1 MSEKISLDSSAWKT
15 KVQAYANGSF
25 SERQISSKI
34 EWHPWSAESILNRG
48 KLLLKYL
55 LDYLGVVIIAEEIK
69 ETYEAE
75 MLFGALKYVPGTA
88 NEAEDNSEATAT
100 E

>member
-1 MSEKISLDSSAWKT
+1 MAIKTLLNSLGNLTIIRGNKNSSLGNNPWKT

-55 LDYLGVVIIAEEIK
+55 LDYLAVVIIAEEIK
-69 ETYEAE
+69 EHMKQKCYSAH
-75 MLFGALKYVPGTA
+75 
-88 NEAEDNSEATAT
+88 
-100 E
+100 